1 MIRRFKLD
9 KNYTLIYFMWTHMG
23 VTKVQQL
30 IQLKVQAI
38 GMLTKIAVLDFF
50 FLILITSF
58 VETTQG
64 HKFSAWKGTK
74 EKIEHFV
81 INGLLELKLR
91 AINPLRH
98 CSYIFAHFFHG
109 EKAISI
115 KSAPSLSATSLAYWA
130 LKGWNWWRIGSQ
142 AQR

>member
-38 GMLTKIAVLDFF
+38 GMLIKIAVLDFF
-50 FLILITSF
+50 KTLIPSF

-74 EKIEHFV
+74 EKIEHLV

-91 AINPLRH
+91 ATNPILTFSH
-98 CSYIFAHFFHG
+98 TFFT
-109 EKAISI
+109 EK
-115 KSAPSLSATSLAYWA
+115 KLY
-130 LKGWNWWRIGSQ
+130 Q
-142 AQR
+142 